1 MTKTEGLTV
10 ADIAELGKL
19 LEQHQ
24 PRLLAMIQR
33 RLDPSLAAR
42 VDPEDILAESF
53 LSARRKWPQFRTE
66 RSMTPYAWLYR
77 IVLDQLIEMWRRET
91 RSPRDLRRDMP
102 WPEHS
107 GLQLGLNL
115 VAANTTPSQAA
126 QREELRR
133 QVRKTM
139 ECLSTR
145 DQEVLWMRVFDQL
158 SFAEI
163 GMILDA
169 TENAVCVRYAR
180 ALRRLK
186 EAWIRHHGNGDLHQ

>member
-1 MTKTEGLTV
+1 
-10 ADIAELGKL
+10 
-19 LEQHQ
+19 
-24 PRLLAMIQR
+24 
-33 RLDPSLAAR
+33 
-42 VDPEDILAESF
+42 
-53 LSARRKWPQFRTE
+53 
-66 RSMTPYAWLYR
+66 MTPYAWLYR
-77 IVLDQLIEMWRRET
+77 IVLDQLIDMWRRET

-107 GLQLGLNL
+107 GLQLGLRL

-126 QREELRR
+126 EREELRQ
-133 QVRKTM
+133 QVRQTM

-145 DQEVLWMRVFDQL
+145 DQEILWMRIFDQL

-186 EAWIRHHGNGDLHQ
+186 EAWIHCHGNGESHQ